1 MIPVKGKSQ
10 YDKDIKRQ
18 FRSSACG
25 PVTVSVILNY
35 WFNDSYPLH
44 ANELYKSLN
53 TTPVGLFRFMMVYK
67 LRRLLGPDWLVKK
80 TNRIDEVI
88 DELQK
93 GNPVAAKFD
102 KYLTLRFFLKP
113 MYAYHWVVITGY
125 VIKNGEISLFFHD
138 NGAPNRESKR
148 RCVSYGEQS
157 SMLRFV
163 LIAPPDS
170 QKPHIEGGH

>member
-10 YDKDIKRQ
+10 YDDDIKPQ

-35 WFNDSYPLH
+35 WFSGTYPIH
-44 ANELYKSLN
+44 VNELYTSLS
-53 TTPVGLFRFMMVYK
+53 TTPIGLFRFMMVYK
-67 LRRLLGPDWLVKK
+67 LRRLLGPDWLVKS
-80 TNRIDEVI
+80 TNRIDEVM

-93 GNPVAAKFD
+93 GHPVAAKFD
-102 KYLTLRFFLKP
+102 KYFTLRFFSKP

-125 VIKNGEISLFFHD
+125 EMKNGEIILFFHD
-138 NGAPNRESKR
+138 NGAPGRESKR
-148 RCVSYGEQS
+148 RHVSYRKQS

-163 LIAPPDS
+163 LITPPDS
-170 QKPHIEGGH
+170 QKNPL